1 MIWLMVLIY
10 DGGERHSR
18 TGYITVKEH
27 VTEAIHIT
35 IDWEADSAAGTL
47 G

>member
-10 DGGERHSR
+10 DDHSR
-18 TGYITVKEH
+18 TGYITVREH

>member
-1 MIWLMVLIY
+1 MVLIY
-10 DGGERHSR
+10 DGGGRHSR
-18 TGYITVKEH
+18 TGYIAAREH

-35 IDWEADSAAGTL
+35 TDWEADTAAGAM

>member
-1 MIWLMVLIY
+1 MLVEK
-10 DGGERHSR
+10 DTAEQV
-18 TGYITVKEH
+18 ITVKEH